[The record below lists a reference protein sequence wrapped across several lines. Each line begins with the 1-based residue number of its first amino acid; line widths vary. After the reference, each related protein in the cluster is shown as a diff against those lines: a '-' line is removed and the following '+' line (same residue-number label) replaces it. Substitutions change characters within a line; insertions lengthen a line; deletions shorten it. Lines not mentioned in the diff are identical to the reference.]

1 MTGLWFGPET
11 DEADRAKATSLFER
25 VGRTAVTDAKT
36 MSAFMAAAGCSP
48 AFFYEIVG
56 AMTPVLTDVGY
67 DEQTARQIVAQA
79 MKGSAELLSHE
90 TRKTNELIADV
101 AAPGGPTDR
110 GVGVL
115 RERNLADV
123 MASALRESAKEDHE
137 TIEKP

>member
-1 MTGLWFGPET
+1 
-11 DEADRAKATSLFER
+11 
-25 VGRTAVTDAKT
+25 
-36 MSAFMAAAGCSP
+36 
-48 AFFYEIVG
+48 
-56 AMTPVLTDVGY
+56 MTPVLTDVGY
-67 DEQTARQIVAQA
+67 DELTARQIVAQA

-90 TRKTNELIADV
+90 TRETNELIGDV

-137 TIEKP
+137 SIKEAGT